1 MNEAMWCRISENG
14 VWKYSD
20 STMSDLTVM
29 VMAGIHPEEEG
40 GVLCL
45 EKLIQDSKWLA
56 AYTNICVIAVPSR
69 NLLGFQIK
77 QCFEN
82 TGFLKGKLFFEDEYC
97 KIYTYREE
105 YLIVLKRA
113 MVVKID
119 RNHFWKLLKNSL
131 KEAKI
136 NGFVHLISFRK
147 SIELRANTYY
157 FSGERLVDMND
168 IGQYPEPP
176 YICNIQNL
184 VQIYKPDLII
194 DLHEGKG
201 RETYLYVDPEDVSAV
216 ANGEHV
222 ITCLEKMEI
231 PIRMNAKDRVKVADG
246 IYSLQQLK
254 SGKRWIELA
263 GHGRVLVLEAGIEN
277 EIEKRINILRTGVE
291 QSIAYEWGKINGK
304 TYNNTYN
311 KNV

>member
-1 MNEAMWCRISENG
+1 M
-14 VWKYSD
+14 
-20 STMSDLTVM
+20 
-29 VMAGIHPEEEG
+29 
-40 GVLCL
+40 
-45 EKLIQDSKWLA
+45 
-56 AYTNICVIAVPSR
+56 
-69 NLLGFQIK
+69 
-77 QCFEN
+77 
-82 TGFLKGKLFFEDEYC
+82 
-97 KIYTYREE
+97 
-105 YLIVLKRA
+105 
-113 MVVKID
+113 
-119 RNHFWKLLKNSL
+119 
-131 KEAKI
+131 
-136 NGFVHLISFRK
+136 
-147 SIELRANTYY
+147 
-157 FSGERLVDMND
+157 
-168 IGQYPEPP
+168 
-176 YICNIQNL
+176 
-184 VQIYKPDLII
+184 II

-201 RETYLYVDPEDVSAV
+201 RETYLYVDPEDGSAV